1 MPQVFQNFYFTFQ
14 VCLIET
20 SDGFVSD
27 EELYSDSSSDEES
40 KRIRTI
46 KYPEKQD
53 MASNNIAKNYPQVRE
68 CSVRLKRL
76 PDTLKP
82 RLDIHFQW
90 IRPTLHVCSGK
101 TFYRQVQTE
110 QVISV
115 GDFVRIRSD
124 RNIYQVISLFEDKF
138 EYFAHLREYI
148 RGNETILSETSDDRE
163 LFQVRNVLRWPVFGI
178 VHFKYF
184 NVLLFSF
191 LTLKLFLDV
200 CLT

>member
-1 MPQVFQNFYFTFQ
+1 MPKVFQKFYFTFQ

-27 EELYSDSSSDEES
+27 EVLYSDSSSDEES

-53 MASNNIAKNYPQVRE
+53 MAPNNIAKNYPQVRE

-76 PDTLKP
+76 PDTLEP
-82 RLDIHFQW
+82 RLDIPFQW
-90 IRPTLHVCSGK
+90 IGSALNFCNGK
-101 TFYRQVQTE
+101 AFYRQVQTE
-110 QVISV
+110 HLILV
-115 GDFVRIRSD
+115 GDFVRIRFD

-163 LFQVRNVLRWPVFGI
+163 LFQV
-178 VHFKYF
+178 
-184 NVLLFSF
+184 
-191 LTLKLFLDV
+191 
-200 CLT
+200 